1 MPAESQ
7 SSPEADW
14 STIWWGRG
22 MVCGATGHVGGPGL
36 TGVSVAELSCERCTV
51 EGAVRAPPSPV
62 WADAS
67 SAVGVPSAATA
78 SAVATA
84 VGMGRV
90 VRMTLLVVVGDP
102 GLPVEWRHRPAR
114 RSPAAHRRPLRAHS
128 GELGRRL
135 HMRHALVYGLSGGGG
150 VFFRLLGPLEV
161 ADEDRPVQ
169 FGEGRQRV
177 VLVLLLLHRNE
188 PISSDRLID
197 ALWGESPPP
206 TAAKVLQNYVGRLR
220 RSLGDREGHRL
231 QTHGRGYALR
241 VEDGELDV
249 DRFERLLRE
258 GGDALAGGRPAD
270 AARLLREAL
279 ALWRGP
285 ALADVAYEAFAQPEI
300 ARLEEQRTVALERRI
315 DADLALGRHADLVA
329 ELEALVAR
337 YPLREHLRGQRMLAL
352 YRCGRQAEALAAF
365 RDARRLLVEEVG
377 VEPGAEL
384 RGLHEAILR
393 QDATLELAPAD
404 LPPELDAA
412 ELPALLGRRREL
424 EWLRARWARARHGSG
439 ALVAVTGEAGMGR
452 TRLAAELSG
461 EVHRAGCAVL
471 YVAGAA
477 RPEAVAKAVR

>member
-14 STIWWGRG
+14 STVWWGRG

-51 EGAVRAPPSPV
+51 DGAVRAPPSPV

-161 ADEDRPVQ
+161 ADEARPVQ

-377 VEPGAEL
+377 VEA
-384 RGLHEAILR
+384 
-393 QDATLELAPAD
+393 
-404 LPPELDAA
+404 
-412 ELPALLGRRREL
+412 RRRAA
-424 EWLRARWARARHGSG
+424 RAARGDPAPGRHARAR
-439 ALVAVTGEAGMGR
+439 AR
-452 TRLAAELSG
+452 RPAA
-461 EVHRAGCAVL
+461 RAGRRGAP
-471 YVAGAA
+471 GAA
-477 RPEAVAKAVR
+477 RAPPRARVAPRALGARPARIRSPGRGDRRGRDGQDAPRGGALGRGPSRRLRRAVRRGC